1 MCTWKTDMEIGKED
15 EKTIGYEDVYC
26 MMNLGLGPMVESI
39 LINILN
45 VNFSL
50 NPQWWKLF

>member
-1 MCTWKTDMEIGKED
+1 MEIGKED